1 MVRNKFFPLA
11 AIMLFALLPLALE
24 AAEPITHVLQ
34 KGETLY
40 AISRK
45 YEVPYEALASAN
57 SITDPTKVKIGT
69 VLVIPS
75 VHLVTKGETLY
86 GIAREYGT
94 TVSALLSSNK
104 LSSGYVL
111 KIGDILVVPG
121 TQEKGAAIPPAKP
134 SSASASA
141 STSIP
146 VSASIP
152 VSTTVTA
159 PAVSIA
165 PAPVHAAPA
174 PSPVIAPAP
183 SSTVGASAVVSP
195 ATSSYAPMPT
205 AMRTQEKIVDMK
217 LAWPAS
223 GKAYYLDGKLD
234 GVMIRVKPGDSA
246 KAVAAGTVVSA
257 GPSRGFGQV
266 AFVQSKAGYVYVY
279 GGNESLFVKTGE
291 NIASGKEIGKIGLD
305 AKDGTPVAYF
315 FVFRNGQSMDPAL
328 APRD

>member
-11 AIMLFALLPLALE
+11 AIMLFAFLPLALE

-40 AISRK
+40 AISKK

-121 TQEKGAAIPPAKP
+121 TQENGAAIPPAKP

-141 STSIP
+141 
-146 VSASIP
+146 SASIP

>member
-40 AISRK
+40 AISKK

-121 TQEKGAAIPPAKP
+121 TQENGAAIPPAKP

-141 STSIP
+141 S
-146 VSASIP
+146 ASIP

-159 PAVSIA
+159 PAVAIA

>member
-141 STSIP
+141 
-146 VSASIP
+146 SASIP

>member
-1 MVRNKFFPLA
+1 
-11 AIMLFALLPLALE
+11 MLFALLPLALE

-121 TQEKGAAIPPAKP
+121 TQENGAAIPPAKP

-146 VSASIP
+146 VS
-152 VSTTVTA
+152 TTVTA
-159 PAVSIA
+159 PAVAIA

-279 GGNESLFVKTGE
+279 GGNDSLFVKTGE